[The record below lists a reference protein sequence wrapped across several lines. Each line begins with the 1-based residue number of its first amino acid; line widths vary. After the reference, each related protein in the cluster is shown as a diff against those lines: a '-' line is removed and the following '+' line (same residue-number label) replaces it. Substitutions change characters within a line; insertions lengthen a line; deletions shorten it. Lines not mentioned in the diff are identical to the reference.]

1 MRILFMGNPD
11 DEKFMKEALGEAS
24 VGYMEGEVPIGAVA
38 VKDGV
43 IIARAHNQRR
53 KLKDITAHAELL
65 VLRKL
70 SPKLENLNLAGIT
83 IYSTLEPCMMCAG
96 ALIHYR
102 ARRVVYGAVDLKF
115 GASGSK
121 CNLFEN
127 SGIEITGRVLDE
139 DCRELLYRFFEKE
152 LHIPSKKWEDIELE

>member
-102 ARRVVYGAVDLKF
+102 ARRVVYGAVDLKL

-152 LHIPSKKWEDIELE
+152 LRIPSKKWEDIELE